1 MQRLLSTVAILHKYL
16 QSENLDLSK
25 ALQFKDAVL
34 QTLINMRSTET
45 AEEIY
50 DQMEAMLKE
59 NHLETARAL
68 PKRNKRKKLDDFYV
82 TTSTGQRDEISDSES
97 MRTKLFYPAIDR
109 MIGEMR
115 ERFSPQCENVMV
127 GINAC
132 SPSMESFLNLEDLKR
147 LATHYKL
154 DMSEP
159 EVAVAKN
166 FIKAVQLTSE

>member
-1 MQRLLSTVAILHKYL
+1 MMQRLLSTVAILHKYL

-68 PKRNKRKKLDDFYV
+68 PKRNKRKK
-82 TTSTGQRDEISDSES
+82 T
-97 MRTKLFYPAIDR
+97 
-109 MIGEMR
+109 
-115 ERFSPQCENVMV
+115 
-127 GINAC
+127 
-132 SPSMESFLNLEDLKR
+132 
-147 LATHYKL
+147 
-154 DMSEP
+154 
-159 EVAVAKN
+159 
-166 FIKAVQLTSE
+166 